1 LIFSQGVAHRII
13 FMDEGRIVEKQP
25 PNDFFFASPKTDR
38 AKLVLSQI
46 LDH

>member
-1 LIFSQGVAHRII
+1 VPHRII
-13 FMDEGRIVEKQP
+13 FMDEGRIVEEQP
-25 PNDFFFASPKTDR
+25 PDDFFFASPKTDR